1 MRLELLNS
9 VQEQYSTIEQIL
21 LNRGIPPDEFYHY
34 LNTTDDDINDFTL
47 LGENNLYQALSCIIT
62 TVANKQKAVI
72 VVDCDCDGYC
82 SAAILINYLYYFFPT
97 WVENNLDYFMHSGKQ
112 HGLEDCYD
120 FAIITE
126 NGITMNNY
134 YANGTLVQGSY

>member
-21 LNRGIPPDEFYHY
+21 LNRGIPPEEFYHY

-72 VVDCDCDGYC
+72 VVDCDCDIAVRRFLLTIFIIF
-82 SAAILINYLYYFFPT
+82 SLL
-97 WVENNLDYFMHSGKQ
+97 
-112 HGLEDCYD
+112 GLK
-120 FAIITE
+120 II
-126 NGITMNNY
+126 
-134 YANGTLVQGSY
+134 